1 MLSARTIETARRRLR
16 WSMAALLLAPAAALA
31 YPTKPVTLVV
41 PFNAGSAPD
50 TTFRVLAEESEKVL
64 GQKVVILNRP
74 GPGGTI
80 GVAEVARA
88 APDGYTIGMAAVA
101 ILALQP
107 LLQELPFK
115 GPGDV
120 ALVAQT
126 NEAPMALAVSAESA
140 WRKLDEFLAEAKRRP
155 GEVSIG
161 LGGGFHTILHVELAL
176 LEKSAGVRFNVVPFN
191 AGAQLPAVLGGTI
204 SSGLGQTALFAPHV
218 RSGKLRLLG
227 QFGETRVADA
237 PTFKEQGHDIT
248 VIPYEFVIA
257 PKATPAPV
265 LERLAAAF
273 RGAVESPAFRDYAQK
288 RGLIVSY
295 LGPAELAR
303 RLEADARLYRQVVE
317 EFGWAKKK

>member
-1 MLSARTIETARRRLR
+1 MRNPGIDTARRLVRHF
-16 WSMAALLLAPAAALA
+16 AAFLLLMPALA
-31 YPTKPVTLVV
+31 LGYPTKPITLVV

-50 TTFRVLAEESEKVL
+50 STFRVLADEAEKAI
-64 GQKVVILNRP
+64 GQKMIILNRP
-74 GPGGTI
+74 GPGGTV
-80 GVAEVARA
+80 GVTEVARA

-126 NEAPMALAVSAESA
+126 NEAPMALAVSAESP

-155 GEVSIG
+155 GQVSVG

-204 SSGLGQTALFAPHV
+204 DSGLGQTALFAPHV
-218 RSGKLRLLG
+218 RSGKMRLLG
-227 QFGETRVADA
+227 QFGETRVSDA

-248 VIPYEFVIA
+248 VIPYEFVVA
-257 PKATPAPV
+257 PKGTPAPAID
-265 LERLAAAF
+265 RLAAAF
-273 RGAVESPAFRDYAQK
+273 RAATESAAFRDYAKK

-303 RLEADARLYRQVVE
+303 RLAADANLYRQVVE
-317 EFGWAKKK
+317 EFGWKKK